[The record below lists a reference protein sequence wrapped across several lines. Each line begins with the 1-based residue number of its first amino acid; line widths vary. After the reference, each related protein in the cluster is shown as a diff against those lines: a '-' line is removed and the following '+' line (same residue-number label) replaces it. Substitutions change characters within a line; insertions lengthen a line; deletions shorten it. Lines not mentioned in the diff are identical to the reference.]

1 MCVCTLL
8 SDYVVAVFVACG
20 ILFSALT
27 LQWPTA
33 VQFYDSS
40 ILIDHLLCISPFVG
54 GGSAGYILVPSS
66 LCSHLVLLS
75 APGVL
80 DTYWQVS
87 IILSTLT
94 LLSTFF
100 VGIRRPSSSLT
111 LLFLIGNCDPFP
123 FNPFLT
129 QCGTFAAT
137 LSRLFLDPI
146 VLPVTKVSFFLL
158 LSSSTHTHTHAYRDT
173 CEIAF
178 LLLSRKVFQLF
189 NQQAKHAYLLDCRQL
204 FN

>member
-1 MCVCTLL
+1 MKCFSQKVWLGLVSIANSSILFYLLHNFTHTNKYNYMCVCTLL

-80 DTYWQVS
+80 DIYWQVS

-100 VGIRRPSSSLT
+100 VGIRRPSS
-111 LLFLIGNCDPFP
+111 
-123 FNPFLT
+123 NPFVSYWKL
-129 QCGTFAAT
+129 
-137 LSRLFLDPI
+137 RPVPI
-146 VLPVTKVSFFLL
+146 
-158 LSSSTHTHTHAYRDT
+158 
-173 CEIAF
+173 
-178 LLLSRKVFQLF
+178 
-189 NQQAKHAYLLDCRQL
+189 
-204 FN
+204 